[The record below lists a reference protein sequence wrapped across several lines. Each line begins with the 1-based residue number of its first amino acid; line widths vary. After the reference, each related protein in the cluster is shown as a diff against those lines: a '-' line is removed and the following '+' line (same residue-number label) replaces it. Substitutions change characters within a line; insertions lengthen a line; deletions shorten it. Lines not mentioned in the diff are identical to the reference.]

1 MVYAA
6 TGYDGSDSSD
16 STQSSTTGSYDTV
29 TQDQASE
36 ISGRLTAMQWVQQTI
51 SQNTTALVALQTV
64 NNTFLSEMRN
74 LTLISNGYLAD
85 IQVDT
90 RKIYNEWTGKLDK
103 MQKSLEKL

>member
-1 MVYAA
+1 
-6 TGYDGSDSSD
+6 
-16 STQSSTTGSYDTV
+16 
-29 TQDQASE
+29 
-36 ISGRLTAMQWVQQTI
+36 
-51 SQNTTALVALQTV
+51 
-64 NNTFLSEMRN
+64 MRN